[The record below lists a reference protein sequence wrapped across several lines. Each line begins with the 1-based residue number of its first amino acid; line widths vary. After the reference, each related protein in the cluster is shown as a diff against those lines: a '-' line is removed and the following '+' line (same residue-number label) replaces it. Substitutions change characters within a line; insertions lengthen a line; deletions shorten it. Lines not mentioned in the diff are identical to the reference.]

1 MPVTMTYGGQS
12 SNARVEFLSEP
23 TREADLLSE
32 HRGVQVRDITRVP
45 SERAL
50 GVQREGDGHR
60 DIDGARVVQQEGDL
74 GAGASLAAGHHHAL
88 RRGRLVQAMLY
99 RFILRHTEVQLVEA
113 QQEGVPV
120 LPQESNWF
128 HVTQR
133 NTFIADSTANTWDCC
148 QLRCWTDMKMKTKTL
163 LYQKKTKNKTCGCD
177 SPLSTLET
185 WSPLSWRNNRWS
197 GRRWP
202 QHWRWSWK

>member
-1 MPVTMTYGGQS
+1 MSETMIYEGNVHLLQS
-12 SNARVEFLSEP
+12 PNAREEFLREP

-32 HRGVQVRDITRVP
+32 HRGVQVRNITRVP

-50 GVQREGDGHR
+50 GVQREGDGDW
-60 DIDGARVVQQEGDL
+60 DIDGAGVIQQEGDL

-120 LPQESNWF
+120 LPEESNWF
-128 HVTQR
+128 WETQR
-133 NTFIADSTANTWDCC
+133 NRGHWK
-148 QLRCWTDMKMKTKTL
+148 WTKSSL
-163 LYQKKTKNKTCGCD
+163 HQKKRKKDMWLWLTSVN
-177 SPLSTLET
+177 
-185 WSPLSWRNNRWS
+185 S
-197 GRRWP
+197 GDLI
-202 QHWRWSWK
+202 SFILKK